1 MPKRNLI
8 ADHDFSSVPKLNIG
22 NPNYQGFGA
31 GYGLPW
37 KVQGNGVVIENNTFI
52 FNYEQMVNAV
62 RVDTYNYPETK
73 VQNGFIQ
80 ETLIH
85 CQHIIEPHRLTVC
98 VQLQNHDC
106 RYALLRHWMK

>member
-1 MPKRNLI
+1 M
-8 ADHDFSSVPKLNIG
+8 
-22 NPNYQGFGA
+22 
-31 GYGLPW
+31 
-37 KVQGNGVVIENNTFI
+37 IENNTFI

-85 CQHIIEPHRLTVC
+85 CQHIIEPHRLMV
-98 VQLQNHDC
+98 
-106 RYALLRHWMK
+106 YA